1 MTDPAGAPR
10 HPRVLRPGAIG
21 TLQLP
26 HRIVMG
32 SMHLGSE
39 SDPTGDALAAFYAER
54 ARGGAG
60 LMVTGGAA
68 VSREGAGGRSYA
80 FVNEEGGREG
90 LASAPPAGH
99 EAGGGIAPQLFHP
112 GRHAVEGALGPQ
124 PGAPPGGRSPV

>member
-80 FVNEEGGREG
+80 FVNEEGGRGG
-90 LASAPPAGH
+90 LASAPPAGD
-99 EAGGGIAPQLFHP
+99 EAGGLLPRPLFPPGGHP
-112 GRHAVEGALGPQ
+112 LRGALGP
-124 PGAPPGGRSPV
+124 PPVCAAGGGKPV